1 LNLPHTDTVMKNTFI
16 LLLAT
21 ALFVA
26 CGSADTSDLG
36 RKRQELDS
44 LKAAYKALG
53 EHIKEVD
60 TWIAEHDTTVRRN
73 LASVTTLALSPS
85 RFEHFVQVHGH
96 VKADKSADLYSMGGR
111 VRRILV
117 KEGDRVRKGDLL
129 LDLDNDAIEKQVAQ
143 AEAGYD
149 LAKEVFEKQ
158 ERLWKQQIGSEVQY
172 LQAKSNKEQ
181 AEAALAA
188 MREQYRLSRITAPFD
203 GTVDEVMV
211 TVGQMTAPQL
221 PVARVVDLTGASLEA
236 DVPESYL
243 QRVKVGDPVLVE
255 FPSLGDS
262 VKATLSNVSRFIDPA
277 NRTFKV
283 TLRVP
288 NGETYVRPNLLS
300 VVHIRDVVQDSAI
313 VVPSR
318 CIQEDVEGR
327 SYVFVLDAD
336 AEKRPITR
344 KVLVDRVMDYK
355 GTTLLAPGTG
365 LTGTETLVDEG
376 AKSVGDKQQVKVTTL

>member
-1 LNLPHTDTVMKNTFI
+1 MKNTF
-16 LLLAT
+16 LFLLA
-21 ALFVA
+21 AAMIAA
-26 CGSADTSDLG
+26 CGATDTSDLG

-44 LKAAYKALG
+44 LKAAYKELG
-53 EHIKEVD
+53 EKIKAAD
-60 TWIAEHDTTVRRN
+60 QWIADHDTTVKKN
-73 LASVTTLALSPS
+73 LPAVTTLVLAPT
-85 RFEHFVQVHGH
+85 RFEHFVQAHGH
-96 VKADKSADLYSMGGR
+96 VKADKSAELYSMGGR
-111 VRRILV
+111 VRRVLV

-129 LDLDNDAIEKQVAQ
+129 VDLDNDAIEKQVAQ

-149 LAKEVFEKQ
+149 LANEVFQRQ
-158 ERLWKQQIGSEVQY
+158 ERLWKEQVGSEVQY
-172 LQAKSNKEQ
+172 LQTKSNKEQ
-181 AEAALAA
+181 AEAAVAA
-188 MREQYRLSRITAPFD
+188 LREQYRMSRITAPFD
-203 GTVDEVMV
+203 GTVDEIMV
-211 TVGQMTAPQL
+211 SVGEMTAPQF
-221 PVARVVDLTGASLEA
+221 PVARVVDLTGASMEA

-262 VKATLSNVSRFIDPA
+262 VNATLANVSRFIDPA

-300 VVHIRDVVQDSAI
+300 VVHIRDMVQDSAI

-327 SYVFVLDAD
+327 SYVFALDTD

-344 KVLVDRVMDYK
+344 KVLVKRVMDYK
-355 GTTLLAPGTG
+355 SNTLLAPGMG
-365 LTGTETLVDEG
+365 LTGTETLIDEG

>member
-1 LNLPHTDTVMKNTFI
+1 MKNTF
-16 LLLAT
+16 LFLLA
-21 ALFVA
+21 AAMIAA
-26 CGSADTSDLG
+26 CGVTDTSDLG

-44 LKAAYKALG
+44 LKAAYKELG
-53 EHIKEVD
+53 EKIKAAD
-60 TWIAEHDTTVRRN
+60 QWIADHDTTVKKN
-73 LASVTTLALSPS
+73 LPAVTTLVLAPT
-85 RFEHFVQVHGH
+85 RFEHFVQAHGH
-96 VKADKSADLYSMGGR
+96 VKADKSAELYSMGGR
-111 VRRILV
+111 VRRVLV

-129 LDLDNDAIEKQVAQ
+129 VDLDNDAIEKQVAQ

-149 LAKEVFEKQ
+149 LANEVFQRQ
-158 ERLWKQQIGSEVQY
+158 ERLWKEQVGSEVQY
-172 LQAKSNKEQ
+172 LQTKSNKEQ
-181 AEAALAA
+181 AEAAVAA
-188 MREQYRLSRITAPFD
+188 LREQYRMSRITAPFD
-203 GTVDEVMV
+203 GTVDEIMV
-211 TVGQMTAPQL
+211 SVGEMTAPQF
-221 PVARVVDLTGASLEA
+221 PVARVVDLTGASMEA

-262 VKATLSNVSRFIDPA
+262 VNATLANVSRFIDPA

-300 VVHIRDVVQDSAI
+300 VVHIRDMVQDSAI

-327 SYVFVLDAD
+327 SYVFALDTD

-344 KVLVDRVMDYK
+344 KVLVKRVMDYK
-355 GTTLLAPGTG
+355 SNTLLAPGLG
-365 LTGTETLVDEG
+365 LTGTETLIDEG

>member
-1 LNLPHTDTVMKNTFI
+1 MKNTF
-16 LLLAT
+16 LFLLAA
-21 ALFVA
+21 ALIAA
-26 CGSADTSDLG
+26 CGSTDTTDLG

-44 LKAAYKALG
+44 LKAAYKDLG
-53 EHIKEVD
+53 EKIKAAD
-60 TWIAEHDTTVRRN
+60 QWIADHDTTVKKN
-73 LASVTTLALSPS
+73 LPAVTTLVLAPT
-85 RFEHFVQVHGH
+85 RFEHFVQAHGH
-96 VKADKSADLYSMGGR
+96 VKADKSAELYSMGGR
-111 VRRILV
+111 VRRVLV

-129 LDLDNDAIEKQVAQ
+129 VDLDNDAIEKQVAQ

-149 LAKEVFEKQ
+149 LANEVFQRQ
-158 ERLWKQQIGSEVQY
+158 ERLWKEQVGSEVQY
-172 LQAKSNKEQ
+172 LQTKSNKEQ
-181 AEAALAA
+181 AEAAVAA
-188 MREQYRLSRITAPFD
+188 LREQYRMSRITAPFD
-203 GTVDEVMV
+203 GTVDEIMV
-211 TVGQMTAPQL
+211 SVGEMTAPQF
-221 PVARVVDLTGASLEA
+221 PVARVVDLTGASMEA

-262 VKATLSNVSRFIDPA
+262 VNATLANVSRFIDPA

-300 VVHIRDVVQDSAI
+300 VVHIRDMVQDSAI

-327 SYVFVLDAD
+327 SYVFALDTD

-344 KVLVDRVMDYK
+344 KVLVKRVMDYK
-355 GTTLLAPGTG
+355 SNTLLAPGMG
-365 LTGTETLVDEG
+365 LTGTETLIDEG

>member
-1 LNLPHTDTVMKNTFI
+1 MKNTF
-16 LLLAT
+16 LFLLA
-21 ALFVA
+21 AAMIAA
-26 CGSADTSDLG
+26 CGVTDTSDLG

-44 LKAAYKALG
+44 LKAAYKELG
-53 EHIKEVD
+53 EKIKAAD
-60 TWIAEHDTTVRRN
+60 QWIADHDTTVKKN
-73 LASVTTLALSPS
+73 LPAVTTLVLAPT
-85 RFEHFVQVHGH
+85 RFEHFVQAHGH
-96 VKADKSADLYSMGGR
+96 VKADKSAELYSMGGR
-111 VRRILV
+111 VRRVLV

-129 LDLDNDAIEKQVAQ
+129 VDLDNDAIEKQVAQ

-149 LAKEVFEKQ
+149 LANEVFQRQ
-158 ERLWKQQIGSEVQY
+158 ERLWKEQVGSEVQY
-172 LQAKSNKEQ
+172 LQTKSNKEQ
-181 AEAALAA
+181 AEAAVAA
-188 MREQYRLSRITAPFD
+188 LREQYRMSRITAPFD
-203 GTVDEVMV
+203 GTVDEIMV
-211 TVGQMTAPQL
+211 SVGEMTAPQF
-221 PVARVVDLTGASLEA
+221 PVARVVDLTGASMEA

-262 VKATLSNVSRFIDPA
+262 VNATLANVSRFIDPA

-300 VVHIRDVVQDSAI
+300 VVHIRDMVQDSAI

-327 SYVFVLDAD
+327 SYVFALDTD

-344 KVLVDRVMDYK
+344 KVLVKRVMDYK
-355 GTTLLAPGTG
+355 SNTLLAPGMG
-365 LTGTETLVDEG
+365 LTGTETLIDEG

>member
-1 LNLPHTDTVMKNTFI
+1 
-16 LLLAT
+16 
-21 ALFVA
+21 
-26 CGSADTSDLG
+26 
-36 RKRQELDS
+36 
-44 LKAAYKALG
+44 
-53 EHIKEVD
+53 
-60 TWIAEHDTTVRRN
+60 
-73 LASVTTLALSPS
+73 
-85 RFEHFVQVHGH
+85 
-96 VKADKSADLYSMGGR
+96 
-111 VRRILV
+111 
-117 KEGDRVRKGDLL
+117 
-129 LDLDNDAIEKQVAQ
+129 
-143 AEAGYD
+143 
-149 LAKEVFEKQ
+149 
-158 ERLWKQQIGSEVQY
+158 
-172 LQAKSNKEQ
+172 
-181 AEAALAA
+181 

-236 DVPESYL
+236 EVPESYL

-262 VKATLSNVSRFIDPA
+262 VKANLSNVSRFIDPA

-327 SYVFVLDAD
+327 SYVFVLDHD

-344 KVLVDRVMDYK
+344 KVLVKRVMDYK

-365 LTGTETLVDEG
+365 LTGTETIIDEG
-376 AKSVGDKQQVKVTTL
+376 AKSVGDRQQVKVTNL

>member
-1 LNLPHTDTVMKNTFI
+1 MKNTI
-16 LLLAT
+16 LFMLAAALLA
-21 ALFVA
+21 A
-26 CGSADTSDLG
+26 CGTTDTSDLG

-53 EHIKEVD
+53 ERIKEVD
-60 TWIAEHDTTVRRN
+60 AWIAEHDTTVKKN
-73 LASVTTLALSPS
+73 LPTVTTLVLAPTL
-85 RFEHFVQVHGH
+85 FEHFVQAHGH

-111 VRRILV
+111 VRRVLV
-117 KEGDRVRKGDLL
+117 EEGDRVSKGQLL
-129 LDLDNDAIEKQVAQ
+129 VDLDNDAIEKQVAQ
-143 AEAGYD
+143 AEAGYE

-172 LQAKSNKEQ
+172 LQAKSQKEQ
-181 AEAALAA
+181 AEAALAS

-211 TVGQMTAPQL
+211 TVGQMTAPQF

-262 VKATLSNVSRFIDPA
+262 VRAILASVSRFIDPA

-336 AEKRPITR
+336 AEQRTITR
-344 KVLVDRVMDYK
+344 KVLVDRVMDHK
-355 GTTLLAPGTG
+355 GRTLLAPDTG
-365 LTGTETLVDEG
+365 LNGTETIIDEG
-376 AKSVGDKQQVKVTTL
+376 AKSVGDKQQVKVTNL

>member
-1 LNLPHTDTVMKNTFI
+1 MKKTS
-16 LLLAT
+16 LSLLAA
-21 ALFVA
+21 ALLAA
-26 CGSADTSDLG
+26 CGSNETTDLD

-44 LKAAYKALG
+44 LKAAYKELG
-53 EHIKEVD
+53 EKIKAAD
-60 TWIAEHDTTVRRN
+60 QWIADHDTTVKKN
-73 LASVTTLALSPS
+73 LPAVTTLVLAPT
-85 RFEHFVQVHGH
+85 RFEHFVQTHGH

-117 KEGDRVRKGDLL
+117 QEGDRVRAGQLL

-143 AEAGYD
+143 AEAAYE

-181 AEAALAA
+181 AEAAVATL
-188 MREQYRLSRITAPFD
+188 REQYRLSRITAPFD

-236 DVPESYL
+236 EVPESYL

-262 VKATLSNVSRFIDPA
+262 VRATLANVSRFIDPA

-288 NGETYVRPNLLS
+288 QGDAYVRPNLLS
-300 VVHIRDVVQDSAI
+300 VVHIRDLVSDSAI

-327 SYVFVLDAD
+327 SYVFALDAD

-344 KVLVDRVMDYK
+344 KVLVKRVMDYK
-355 GTTLLAPGTG
+355 GRTLLAPGTG
-365 LTGTETLVDEG
+365 LTGTETIIDEG
-376 AKSVGDKQQVKVTTL
+376 AKSVGDKQQVKVTDL

>member
-1 LNLPHTDTVMKNTFI
+1 MKNTF
-16 LLLAT
+16 LFLLA
-21 ALFVA
+21 AAMIAA
-26 CGSADTSDLG
+26 CGVTDTSDLG

-44 LKAAYKALG
+44 LKAAYKELG
-53 EHIKEVD
+53 EKIKAAD
-60 TWIAEHDTTVRRN
+60 QWIADHDTTVKKN
-73 LASVTTLALSPS
+73 LPAVTTLVLAPT
-85 RFEHFVQVHGH
+85 RFEHFVQAHGH
-96 VKADKSADLYSMGGR
+96 VKADKSAELYSMGGR
-111 VRRILV
+111 VRRVLV

-129 LDLDNDAIEKQVAQ
+129 VDLDNDAIEKQVAQ

-149 LAKEVFEKQ
+149 LANEVFQRQ
-158 ERLWKQQIGSEVQY
+158 ERLWKEQVGSEVQY

-181 AEAALAA
+181 AEAAVAA
-188 MREQYRLSRITAPFD
+188 LREQYRMSRITAPFD
-203 GTVDEVMV
+203 GTVDEIMV
-211 TVGQMTAPQL
+211 SVGEMTAPQF
-221 PVARVVDLTGASLEA
+221 PVARVVDLTGASMEA

-262 VKATLSNVSRFIDPA
+262 VNATLANVSRFIDPA

-300 VVHIRDVVQDSAI
+300 VVHIRDMVQDSAI

-327 SYVFVLDAD
+327 SYVFALDTD

-344 KVLVDRVMDYK
+344 KVLVKRVMDYK
-355 GTTLLAPGTG
+355 SNTLLAPGMG
-365 LTGTETLVDEG
+365 LTGTETLIDEG